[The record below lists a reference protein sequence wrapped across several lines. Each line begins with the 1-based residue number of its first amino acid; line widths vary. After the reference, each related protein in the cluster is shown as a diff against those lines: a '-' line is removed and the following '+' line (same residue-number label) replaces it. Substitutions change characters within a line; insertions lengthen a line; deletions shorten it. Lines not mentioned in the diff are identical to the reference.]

1 MLIVK
6 LRVISQLLLTLVKL
20 IKYPLTLIWL
30 LIRSTQK
37 LFNKSLTLID
47 SKLVKLFDFIF
58 LSRRFIIKHERV
70 KKVS

>member
-58 LSRRFIIKHERV
+58 PSRRFIIKHERV